1 MAGIVRIRVRQ
12 AQLRG
17 LPVEADLA
25 DDFHG
30 HPVDSHAFALGQ
42 RMDGAHLVGGGR
54 PHTTSALCRA
64 LLAASQAQQVEYSVG
79 AFALVVRIVHYNA

>member
-1 MAGIVRIRVRQ
+1 MAGIVRRQ

-25 DDFHG
+25 EDFHG

-42 RMDGAHLVGGGR
+42 RMDSAHLVGGGR
-54 PHTTSALCRA
+54 PHPTSGRA
-64 LLAASQAQQVEYSVG
+64 FLAASQAQQIEYSVG
-79 AFALVVRIVHYNA
+79 AFVLVVGIVHFNA